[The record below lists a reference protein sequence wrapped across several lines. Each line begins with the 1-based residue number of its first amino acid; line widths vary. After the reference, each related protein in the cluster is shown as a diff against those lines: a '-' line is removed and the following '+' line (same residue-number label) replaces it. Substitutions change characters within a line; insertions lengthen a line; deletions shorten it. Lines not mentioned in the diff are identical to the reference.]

1 MELLRVWTALLRR
14 KWLFAQAVLFFTLGA
29 SVLALILPKR
39 YEATAKISVES
50 SDASMSILSEMDLSE
65 MAQSLTGASDD
76 MQTKISLAKM
86 RPILDEVIW
95 RLQLRDGD
103 GELLPADKLLI
114 PGIDGEILAYP
125 WIDIQE
131 EQGTTILIVLA
142 TSDNPELSRLLADTV
157 VEVYLGITQE
167 RAKED
172 TRDALTFVK
181 TEIERLKG
189 DFDLALRD
197 VADAQA
203 REQVL
208 DLDSEVKAAVAR
220 VSELYM
226 SREEADAEI
235 ADVRAQ
241 MRAHGEVNAEET
253 VELVSSTTSTQNSL
267 VRDLKKAMIELQ
279 QERASELLDKTPKHP
294 DIVLLDAGMR
304 QLESQLARALQ
315 EQHDLDPEVVQLR
328 VQLAGLIHRRGQIE
342 DAAAATIADFAKY
355 PEKMRQI
362 AGLQLAADATEN
374 IYKSLLE
381 TQYQIAV
388 AEAMTV
394 ADMKGVEPAKAPDKA
409 AAPKLLVYLVLGFFV
424 GACMGV
430 GLVFLAEYIDDSVK
444 DGTDLK
450 EVWPLPILGLVPFYK
465 LKDKRSLIDAV
476 PATDPLYEAFRNIR
490 NGIAFAGVDQAI
502 NILTV
507 TSCVPGEGKST
518 VMTNLAICMAQDGQ
532 RVIVVDCDLRRPT
545 QHRMFA
551 TLSNERG
558 ISSVLTNG
566 CGVDEAIQATPV
578 ENLHVLT
585 SGPVPTNPGRLVES
599 LRLRQVLLTL
609 AGKYD
614 IVLVDAPPLLVVGDA
629 VALARAS
636 KGLIV
641 VLESGKTSRRMVTDL
656 RERAE
661 SAGIEPTGIVLNKV
675 DVRTGMQAYYG
686 YYARHYKNDTPP
698 AKTQRGGA

>member
-14 KWLFAQAVLFFTLGA
+14 KWLFVQAVVFFTVGA
-29 SVLALILPKR
+29 SFLALVLPKR

-50 SDASMSILSEMDLSE
+50 SDASMSILSDMDLSE

-86 RPILDEVIW
+86 RPVLDEVIW

-103 GELLPADKLLI
+103 GELLPAEKLLV

-131 EQGTTILIVLA
+131 EQGTTILIILA

-157 VEVYLGITQE
+157 VEVYLGVSQE

-172 TRDALTFVK
+172 TRDALRFVQG
-181 TEIERLKG
+181 ELERLRG
-189 DFDLALRD
+189 DFDVALKT
-197 VADAQA
+197 VADAKA

-208 DLDSEVKAAVAR
+208 DLDSEVKAAVGR
-220 VSELYM
+220 VSELYA
-226 SREEADAEI
+226 SREEADAAI
-235 ADVRAQ
+235 AEVRAQ
-241 MRAHGEVNAEET
+241 MREHGAVNASET
-253 VELVSSTTSTQNSL
+253 LELIGPSTSTQNSL
-267 VRDLKKAMIELQ
+267 IRDIKKALGELQ
-279 QERASELLDKTPKHP
+279 QERAKELLDKTPKHP
-294 DIVLLDAGMR
+294 DIVLLDASAR
-304 QLESQLARALQ
+304 QLETQLAAELQ
-315 EQHDLDPEVVQLR
+315 GQHDLDPEVVALR
-328 VQLAGLIHRRGQIE
+328 VQLAGLIQRRGQIE
-342 DAAAATIADFAKY
+342 TAAAATIAEFAKY
-355 PEKMRQI
+355 PEKMREI
-362 AGLQLAADATEN
+362 AGFQLAADATEN

-381 TQYQIAV
+381 TQYEIAV

-409 AAPKLLVYLVLGFFV
+409 AAPKLLVYVILGFFV
-424 GACMGV
+424 GCCMGV

-444 DGTDLK
+444 DATDLK
-450 EVWPLPILGLVPFYK
+450 EVWPLPLLGLVPFYR
-465 LKDKRSLIDAV
+465 LKDKRALIDSV

-490 NGIAFAGVDQAI
+490 NGVSFAGVDQAI
-502 NILTV
+502 NVLTV

-532 RVIVVDCDLRRPT
+532 KVIVVDCDLRRPT
-545 QHRMFA
+545 QHRMFP

-558 ISSVLTNG
+558 LSTVLTNG
-566 CGVDEAIQATPV
+566 CGVDEAVQLSPI

-585 SGPVPTNPGRLVES
+585 SGPVPANPGRLVES
-599 LRLRQVLLTL
+599 LRLRQILLAL

-614 IVLVDAPPLLVVGDA
+614 MVLVDAPPLLVVGDA
-629 VALARAS
+629 VALSRAS
-636 KGLIV
+636 KGMIV
-641 VLESGKTSRRMVTDL
+641 VLESGKTSRRMITDL
-656 RERAE
+656 RERVE

-686 YYARHYKNDTPP
+686 YYARNYSNDE
-698 AKTQRGGA
+698 KGKRKRGGA

>member
-14 KWLFAQAVLFFTLGA
+14 KWLFIQAVAFFTIGA
-29 SVLALILPKR
+29 SVLALVLPKR
-39 YEATAKISVES
+39 FEATAKISVES

-65 MAQSLTGASDD
+65 MAASLTGASDD

-86 RPILDEVIW
+86 RPVLNEVIW

-103 GELLPADKLLI
+103 GELLQPDKLLV

-125 WIDIQE
+125 WIDITE

-142 TSDNPELSRLLADTV
+142 TSENPELSRLLADTV
-157 VEVYLGITQE
+157 VEVFLGITQE

-172 TRDALTFVK
+172 TRDALRFVK
-181 TEIERLKG
+181 TEIERLKS
-189 DFDLALRD
+189 DFDVALSQ

-226 SREEADAEI
+226 SREEADAAI
-235 ADVRAQ
+235 ADARAQ
-241 MRAHGEVNAEET
+241 MRMHGEVNSEESIN
-253 VELVSSTTSTQNSL
+253 LVSPSTASQNSL
-267 VRDLKKAMIELQ
+267 IRDIKKAITELQ
-279 QERASELLDKTPKHP
+279 SERATALLDKTPKHP
-294 DIVLLDAGMR
+294 DIVLLDSNMR
-304 QLESQLARALQ
+304 ELESQLARALQ
-315 EQHDLDPEVVQLR
+315 EDHDLDPEVVQLR
-328 VQLAGLIHRRGQIE
+328 VELAGLVHRRGQIE

-409 AAPKLLVYLVLGFFV
+409 AAPKLLVYLILGAFV
-424 GACMGV
+424 GLCVGV

-444 DGTDLK
+444 DGSDLK
-450 EVWPLPILGLVPFYK
+450 EVWPLPVLGLVPFYK
-465 LKDKRSLIDAV
+465 LKDKRALIDAV

-490 NGIAFAGVDQAI
+490 NGIGFAGVDQAI

-558 ISSVLTNG
+558 ISSVLTNA
-566 CGVDEAIQATPV
+566 CGIDEAVQQTPV

-614 IVLVDAPPLLVVGDA
+614 MVLVDAPPLLVVGDA
-629 VALARAS
+629 VALSRAT
-636 KGLIV
+636 KGMII

-686 YYARHYKNDTPP
+686 YYARHYKTDEKRNKP
-698 AKTQRGGA
+698 QRGTA